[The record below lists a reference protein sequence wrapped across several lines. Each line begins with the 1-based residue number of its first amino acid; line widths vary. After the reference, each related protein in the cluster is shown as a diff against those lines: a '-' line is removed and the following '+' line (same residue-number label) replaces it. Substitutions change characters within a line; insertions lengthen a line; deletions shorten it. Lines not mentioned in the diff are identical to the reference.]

1 MGSWMLDFD
10 YISYILLDYGR
21 LIDDTHFDRYIFVIY
36 NLLYSLSYRL
46 FQNKYL
52 QQCMIAAEES
62 IRRDTRKP
70 REIDPSL
77 SFYLHL
83 HSINNRQFSCA
94 LTIDQANKTTQ
105 LTLL

>member
-10 YISYILLDYGR
+10 YISYILLDYVR

-52 QQCMIAAEES
+52 QQCMIAAVES

-94 LTIDQANKTTQ
+94 LIRQTRQPN
-105 LTLL
+105 